1 MIKGRVRRLFKTL
14 HLSIALVFGV
24 IFVLLGLTGTVIAW
38 LPELDRALNPELLV
52 ASQPE
57 SGDESTLPFRVT
69 PQRVQ
74 QIIDTL
80 SQQPSYGKPSQ
91 LTLPETADDVY
102 VVSYKIP
109 TEKGTSDL
117 FRSDVTRQ
125 VMIDPKTDEIKGER
139 LWGQAGLSKTQ
150 LMPTIFYLHRYLLL
164 GITGKTISGIT
175 ACAFLIMA
183 ITGLIL
189 WFPRAE
195 FSALCAAFRI
205 HYAGSMARLQVS
217 AHRVLGFFAAPVL
230 IVLAFSG
237 LYFNQPDWT
246 LPVVKRVMTVSK
258 NDKVTNYPVSKEAA
272 MLTVAEAMQYAQD
285 RYPTARL
292 SRIVLPKKSSDPYEI
307 RARQPTEIQE
317 NDGATRIKI
326 DAYSGQILQVRDPL
340 RGTSGDVF
348 LSWMFPLHSGEAFG
362 LLGRVFIS
370 LFGLMPLFF
379 AVTGWLMWHRKRK
392 PSRSL

>member
-1 MIKGRVRRLFKTL
+1 MIKGRVRSVFKTV
-14 HLSIALVFGV
+14 HLSIALVFGI

-52 ASQPE
+52 ATQTE
-57 SGDESTLPFRVT
+57 SGIELTMPFRVA
-69 PQRVQ
+69 PQQVQ
-74 QIIDTL
+74 QIMDTL

-102 VVSYKIP
+102 VVSYKVP
-109 TEKGTSDL
+109 VEKGTSDL
-117 FRSDVTRQ
+117 FRADVMRQ
-125 VMIDPKTDEIKGER
+125 VMIDPLTLEIKGER
-139 LWGQAGLSKTQ
+139 LWGQAGFSKTQ

-164 GITGKTISGIT
+164 GITGKTISGMT

-189 WFPRAE
+189 WFPRAQII
-195 FSALCAAFRI
+195 ALRAAFRI
-205 HYAGSMARLQVS
+205 HYAGSMARLQFS

-237 LYFNQPDWT
+237 LYFNQPDWA
-246 LPVVKRVMTVSK
+246 LPVVRSVMTVSK
-258 NDKVTNYPVSKEAA
+258 NDKVANQPVTKEAS
-272 MLTVAEAMQYAQD
+272 MLTVAEVMQYAQA

-292 SRIVLPKKSSDPYEI
+292 SRIVLPKKPSDPFEI
-307 RARQPTEIQE
+307 RARQPTEIQDH
-317 NDGATRIKI
+317 DGATRIKI
-326 DAYSGQILQVRDPL
+326 DAYSGQVLQVRDPL
-340 RGTSGDVF
+340 KGTTGDVF

-362 LLGRVFIS
+362 AVGRIFIS

-379 AVTGWLMWHRKRK
+379 AITGWLMWHRKRK
-392 PSRSL
+392 SRKI